1 MLTLLL
7 QNKCNLFDVV
17 FESFGL
23 PLHSFLK
30 PNLISECGLRNSEF
44 MDSVMNSKTQNP
56 KSTFR
61 NPKST
66 FRNRM
71 TFLLELLK
79 ISIPAIVVGGTV
91 WMMLKQYFQSQ
102 YQLRLLENKKQNGE
116 TTLPLRLQA
125 YERLSLLCERI
136 SIPNLLARLGT
147 DGVTVN
153 DLRTAMLIAI
163 RQEFEHNITQQIY
176 VSENLW
182 SIVKVARDNT
192 AEIVHL
198 IAQKLDPKADVSVYI
213 AALFEFLESQ
223 QADSLLTAQMAIRQE
238 ATQVMS

>member
-1 MLTLLL
+1 MI
-7 QNKCNLFDVV
+7 K
-17 FESFGL
+17 
-23 PLHSFLK
+23 
-30 PNLISECGLRNSEF
+30 
-44 MDSVMNSKTQNP
+44 
-56 KSTFR
+56 
-61 NPKST
+61 
-66 FRNRM
+66 

-102 YQLRLLENKKQNGE
+102 YQLRLLESKKQNSE

-136 SIPNLLARLGT
+136 SIPNLVARLGT
-147 DGVTVN
+147 DGVTVH

-182 SIVKVARDNT
+182 SIIKVARDNT
-192 AEIVHL
+192 AEIVHQ
-198 IAQKLDPKADVSVYI
+198 IAQKLDPKANVSVYI

-223 QADSLLTAQMAIRQE
+223 QGDSLLTAQMAIRQE

>member
-1 MLTLLL
+1 LR
-7 QNKCNLFDVV
+7 
-17 FESFGL
+17 
-23 PLHSFLK
+23 SFLK
-30 PNLISECGLRNSEF
+30 PSSINDDFYPFGIHKIPKSEI
-44 MDSVMNSKTQNP
+44 TNP
-56 KSTFR
+56 KSVMI
-61 NPKST
+61 K
-66 FRNRM
+66 

-102 YQLRLLENKKQNGE
+102 YQLRLLENKKQNSE

-136 SIPNLLARLGT
+136 SIPNLVARLGT

-182 SIVKVARDNT
+182 SIIKVARDNT

-198 IAQKLDPKADVSVYI
+198 IAQKLDPKADVNVYI

-223 QADSLLTAQMAIRQE
+223 QGDSLLTAQTAIRQE

>member
-1 MLTLLL
+1 
-7 QNKCNLFDVV
+7 
-17 FESFGL
+17 
-23 PLHSFLK
+23 
-30 PNLISECGLRNSEF
+30 
-44 MDSVMNSKTQNP
+44 
-56 KSTFR
+56 
-61 NPKST
+61 
-66 FRNRM
+66 M

-102 YQLRLLENKKQNGE
+102 YQLRLLEHKKQNSE

-213 AALFEFLESQ
+213 TALFEFLESQ

>member
-1 MLTLLL
+1 MLY
-7 QNKCNLFDVV
+7 
-17 FESFGL
+17 
-23 PLHSFLK
+23 LK
-30 PNLISECGLRNSEF
+30 VLDYLCTPFSISDCGLRIADFRLQNS
-44 MDSVMNSKTQNP
+44 VIILWIPTSKNPQSAIHNP
-56 KSTFR
+56 KPTFR

-66 FRNRM
+66 IRNRM

-102 YQLRLLENKKQNGE
+102 YQLRLLEQKKQNSE

-223 QADSLLTAQMAIRQE
+223 EADSLLTAQMAIRQE